1 MIKFIL
7 IALLVALIAYEPNSF
22 RPTEMSARM
31 VMDGIPMKRVR
42 QFVALERRLN
52 ELSDLSA
59 RTRVSH
65 CRKRSPWA
73 RIKEAFPEYDFAFH
87 TNILKRIAEP
97 TKSWTSKKSK
107 LLARCALNCRLVRDA
122 GKSFG

>member
-7 IALLVALIAYEPNSF
+7 IALLVALIAYEPNTF

-65 CRKRSPWA
+65 LPQALAVSA

-97 TKSWTSKKSK
+97 TKSWTSKKI
-107 LLARCALNCRLVRDA
+107 
-122 GKSFG
+122 